1 MGPTPGAF
9 LNLFK
14 ELCESSVIAQTYMQM
29 SDGNLNANDLFIL
42 VMLQFLDRFSLCSPT
57 PPLQVLSLGR
67 GGQCFGVDNFVPGHM
82 VIHDF
87 VGSTLIGRKT
97 RTKLYILHFPIGSN
111 LLARYMRRVLH
122 GPRVKVWKHAIKLTA
137 D

>member
-67 GGQCFGVDNFVPGHM
+67 GGLNALVLIILFQVTWL
-82 VIHDF
+82 
-87 VGSTLIGRKT
+87 ST
-97 RTKLYILHFPIGSN
+97 ILWE
-111 LLARYMRRVLH
+111 AR
-122 GPRVKVWKHAIKLTA
+122 
-137 D
+137 